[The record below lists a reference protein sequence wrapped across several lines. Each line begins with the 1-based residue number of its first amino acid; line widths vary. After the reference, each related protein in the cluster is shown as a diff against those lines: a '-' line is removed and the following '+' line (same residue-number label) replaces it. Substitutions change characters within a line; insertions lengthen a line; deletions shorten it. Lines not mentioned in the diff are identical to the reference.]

1 MIVQKAY
8 EAKRADQD
16 SVVHRVAQISSEIES
31 LERHR
36 LFLSAIR
43 QHEENQ
49 LAVEETLLETMKNV
63 LSPCSLREL
72 EDNSGYYCAVF
83 AEELVT
89 LTVVDTQLGHIGS
102 DAESVNPGSMVSH
115 EV

>member
-1 MIVQKAY
+1 M
-8 EAKRADQD
+8 
-16 SVVHRVAQISSEIES
+16 
-31 LERHR
+31 
-36 LFLSAIR
+36 FLSVIR

-49 LAVEETLLETMKNV
+49 LAVEETLLETVKNV
-63 LSPCSLREL
+63 LSLRSLCEL
-72 EDNSGYYCAVF
+72 EDDSGYYRAVF

-89 LTVVDTQLGHIGS
+89 LTVADTQLGHIGS